1 MAQVVERPLWERE
14 VPGSSPG
21 APKMLMSTHAPRAS
35 VFNRFHLP
43 AETAEEYT
51 EAGIKTVLS
60 SVIRPDFPFDKLV
73 LSANFRTATDGCLLL
88 EAQVQTQNTWSN
100 FFKLALL
107 SRKFKTSFPSQKNTF
122 GQVETDQ
129 LVLSVSAQA
138 YRYRLRFYGDVELLL
153 LASSGVRAPFVY
165 DEKSDRLPSVP
176 FRQQL
181 FPISQME
188 QDIPHKRR
196 ICSPTSLCMALNALG
211 YRVDLAHLLPRVFD
225 QTADVYGN
233 WVFNCAAAAELGAE
247 AFFYRFTSLAELA
260 TKVTP
265 DSCVIASIAFK
276 KEKLPGA
283 PLERTPGHLV
293 LIRGWQPG
301 HVLVADPA
309 APTADTVLRAY
320 PAPAFAKA
328 WLENKQG
335 AAYIV
340 RRK

>member
-1 MAQVVERPLWERE
+1 MP
-14 VPGSSPG
+14 
-21 APKMLMSTHAPRAS
+21 THNVRAS
-35 VFNRFHLP
+35 VFNRFHTP
-43 AETAEEYT
+43 AETAEEHT
-51 EAGIKTVLS
+51 EGGIKTVLS

-73 LSANFRTATDGCLLL
+73 LSANFRTVTDGCLLL
-88 EAQVQTQNTWSN
+88 EAQVQTQHAWSD

-107 SRKFKTSFPSQKNTF
+107 SGKFKTSFPPQKNAF

-129 LVLSVSAQA
+129 LVLSVPAQA
-138 YRYRLRFYGDVELLL
+138 YRYRLKFYGDAELLL
-153 LASSGVRAPFVY
+153 LTASGVRAPFVY

-176 FRQQL
+176 FSQPA

-188 QDIPHKRR
+188 QATPHKRR

-211 YRVDLAHLLPRVFD
+211 YRATLADLLPRVFD

-233 WVFNCAAAAELGAE
+233 WLFNCAAAAELGAE
-247 AFFYRFTSLAELA
+247 AFFYRFSSLSELA
-260 TKVTP
+260 DFVTP

-293 LIRGWQPG
+293 LIRGWEPG

-309 APTADTVLRAY
+309 APAADTVLRAY
-320 PAPAFAKA
+320 PAPAFARA
-328 WLENKQG
+328 WLQNKQG